1 MTDHGLW
8 LAMAVRFRRTKK
20 HHAYQGPETQMKIP
34 SADEK
39 DSFILWLFN
48 RAMENDPFKMIYDD
62 LPIKDMVNF
71 HSYVK

>member
-1 MTDHGLW
+1 
-8 LAMAVRFRRTKK
+8 
-20 HHAYQGPETQMKIP
+20 MKIP